1 MGATV
6 ADRSAESTQ
15 TAPPSDQGVT
25 GRGQGR
31 KSLPRASTPVFRMP
45 TMGSAVDPHLRES
58 IVEKHMFDPD
68 TVFYTLSYATVTGLI
83 MFVLVLGV
91 IWASR

>member
-1 MGATV
+1 
-6 ADRSAESTQ
+6 
-15 TAPPSDQGVT
+15 
-25 GRGQGR
+25 
-31 KSLPRASTPVFRMP
+31 MP